1 MNHTNQTNLD
11 NRTFILLAS
20 CPSKTLQT
28 TPNDVCLQ
36 DQRGQATAIRQA
48 NSSQLTLAGLN
59 ISTVQGLPSQA
70 TSIDLSSNAIQALN
84 LSTSGVV
91 TLNLQRNS
99 IASILSLPPTLETLD
114 LSYNAIDH
122 LSLAAFDWRTLPK
135 LKSLNLR
142 GNGIRSFY
150 YARFPASLQSLDL
163 SENPFEE
170 FAIDSST
177 LKQFRDAKFKL
188 TLNLTASMVQT
199 ITSKCSSYAI
209 VQLINVS
216 VCYESNILTQWEESS
231 AKFHQFGSV
240 FNMIF
245 ILMVV
250 LLAVHAY
257 GRFKAR
263 QISAL
268 ENMEVRT
275 TASSSCEALD
285 LEPIQYRETLTQAIP
300 SSYRRVKLTTLAS
313 FLSTTLSTA
322 MEFKSNGSGRGPHLN
337 FKLDAKK
344 EHQKPCRL
352 ALMGHFTPW
361 HVD

>member
-216 VCYESNILTQWEESS
+216 MCYESNILTQWEESS

-275 TASSSCEALD
+275 TASSS
-285 LEPIQYRETLTQAIP
+285 
-300 SSYRRVKLTTLAS
+300 
-313 FLSTTLSTA
+313 
-322 MEFKSNGSGRGPHLN
+322 
-337 FKLDAKK
+337 
-344 EHQKPCRL
+344 
-352 ALMGHFTPW
+352 
-361 HVD
+361 

>member
-1 MNHTNQTNLD
+1 M
-11 NRTFILLAS
+11 
-20 CPSKTLQT
+20 C
-28 TPNDVCLQ
+28 

-70 TSIDLSSNAIQALN
+70 TSMYESHSFSFALYADLLVLCRDLSSNAIQALN
-84 LSTSGVV
+84 LSTTGVV

-114 LSYNAIDH
+114 LSYNAIGH

-177 LKQFRDAKFKL
+177 LKQFRDAKFKQ

-209 VQLINVS
+209 VQLINLS

-231 AKFHQFGSV
+231 AKFHQIGSV

-285 LEPIQYRETLTQAIP
+285 LEPIQYRETLTQAIA

-352 ALMGHFTPW
+352 ALMGHFMPW